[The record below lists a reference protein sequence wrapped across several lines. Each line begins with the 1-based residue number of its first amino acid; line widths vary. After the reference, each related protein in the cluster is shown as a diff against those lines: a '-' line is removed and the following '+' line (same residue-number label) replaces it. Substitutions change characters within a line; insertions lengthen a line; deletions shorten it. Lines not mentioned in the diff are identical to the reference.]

1 MLTTENARISVKNI
15 MGKFTV
21 KDDQDIR
28 LEYLTFLQGL
38 NDDWHS
44 RSYIKVKFRVSKLR

>member
-1 MLTTENARISVKNI
+1 ME
-15 MGKFTV
+15 KFTV